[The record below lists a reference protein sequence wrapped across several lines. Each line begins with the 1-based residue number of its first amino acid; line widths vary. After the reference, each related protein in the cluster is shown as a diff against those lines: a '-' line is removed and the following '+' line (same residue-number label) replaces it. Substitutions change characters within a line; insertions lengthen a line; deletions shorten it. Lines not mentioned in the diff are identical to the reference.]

1 MKMKKFIALLT
12 VAGMTATMAVG
23 CGSSSNETSDN
34 AADTNTESSDSSL
47 SGTITA
53 AGSSA
58 LKPLADDAADSFLND
73 HPDVSITIDAGGSGE
88 GLKQVSEGTVDIG
101 NSDVAAED
109 KLDETAAKELVEH
122 QVCVVTMAPIVNKDV
137 AEAGVKSLTKE
148 QLISIFTRKTTN
160 WKDVGGPDE
169 DIVLV
174 TRPESSGTRA
184 TFQKYALDGN
194 EEASNTSMET
204 DDSGVLLT
212 NVKST
217 NGAIGY
223 VALSYLTGDA
233 GVETVAIDDVEPTLE
248 NTYSGKYP
256 VWTFEHM
263 YTKGEPNEVTK
274 AFLDYI
280 TGDEYGAQME
290 KLGYGVASKMTVT
303 EH

>member
-1 MKMKKFIALLT
+1 MKKFIALLT

-109 KLDETAAKELVEH
+109 KLDETAAKELVDH

-280 TGDEYGAQME
+280 TGDEYGDQME

>member
-1 MKMKKFIALLT
+1 MKMKKFITLLT

-23 CGSSSNETSDN
+23 CGSSSNGTSDN
-34 AADTNTESSDSSL
+34 AAGTNTESSNSSL

-109 KLDETAAKELVEH
+109 KLDETAAKELVDH

-148 QLISIFTRKTTN
+148 QLISIFTGKTTN

-169 DIVLV
+169 NIVLV

-280 TGDEYGAQME
+280 TGDEYGDQME

>member
-1 MKMKKFIALLT
+1 MKMKKFIAILT

-73 HPDVSITIDAGGSGE
+73 HPDVSITIDAGGSGV

-109 KLDETAAKELVEH
+109 KLDETAAKELVDH

-290 KLGYGVASKMTVT
+290 KLGYGVASKMTAT

>member
-109 KLDETAAKELVEH
+109 KLDETAAKELVDH

-148 QLISIFTRKTTN
+148 QLISIFTGKTTN

-274 AFLDYI
+274 AFLD
-280 TGDEYGAQME
+280 
-290 KLGYGVASKMTVT
+290 
-303 EH
+303 

>member
-23 CGSSSNETSDN
+23 CGSSSNGTSDN
-34 AADTNTESSDSSL
+34 AAGTNTESSDSSL

-109 KLDETAAKELVEH
+109 KLDETAAKELVDR
-122 QVCVVTMAPIVNKDV
+122 QVCVVTIEPIVNKDV

-148 QLISIFTRKTTN
+148 QLISIFTGKTTN

-169 DIVLV
+169 NIVLV

-280 TGDEYGAQME
+280 TGDEYGTQME
-290 KLGYGVASKMTVT
+290 KLGYGVASKMTAT

>member
-1 MKMKKFIALLT
+1 MKKFIALLT

-109 KLDETAAKELVEH
+109 KLDETAAKELVDH

-280 TGDEYGAQME
+280 TGDEYGDQME
-290 KLGYGVASKMTVT
+290 KLGYGVASKMTAT